1 MRSVR
6 KSGKIVAVLAAAA
19 ILCCGCGGEEADAG
33 QAAGGEQTVNENAE
47 QSAEET
53 ESEVSEAEEVTE
65 EKTEEATEESGETAL
80 SIAEV
85 YEKIGEEVTLQ
96 SPACM
101 DDDFISNYYGLDTA
115 LLEEYV
121 FSISEDAAQA
131 ETVIIAK
138 VKDAGDAE
146 QVAESLQAVVE
157 DKKAEMENYIPEQ
170 FAIVEKSEVVIKD
183 NYVWLVISENEDSIT
198 DVIEENLF

>member
-1 MRSVR
+1 MRSVKR
-6 KSGKIVAVLAAAA
+6 TAKIMAVLAAAA
-19 ILCCGCGGEEADAG
+19 IICCGCAGEAD
-33 QAAGGEQTVNENAE
+33 
-47 QSAEET
+47 QSAKEDVQQT
-53 ESEVSEAEEVTE
+53 EADSEAQQVTE
-65 EKTEEATEESGETAL
+65 ETPEEEAAEGEKETL

-85 YEKIGEEVTLQ
+85 YEKIGAEVSLQ
-96 SPACM
+96 SPECM

-121 FSISEDAAQA
+121 FSISSDAAQA

-138 VKDAGDAE
+138 VKDVSDTEA
-146 QVAESLQAVVE
+146 VAESLQSVME

-183 NYVWLVISENEDSIT
+183 NYVWLVISENKDSIT
-198 DVIEENLF
+198 SVIENNLF

>member
-1 MRSVR
+1 MLSFADDTKQTIYKYIAWVF
-6 KSGKIVAVLAAAA
+6 GFGVLRMTEETPE
-19 ILCCGCGGEEADAG
+19 EEAAE
-33 QAAGGEQTVNENAE
+33 GEK
-47 QSAEET
+47 ET
-53 ESEVSEAEEVTE
+53 
-65 EKTEEATEESGETAL
+65 L

-85 YEKIGEEVTLQ
+85 YEKIGAEVSLQ
-96 SPACM
+96 SPECM

-121 FSISEDAAQA
+121 FSISSDAAQA

-138 VKDAGDAE
+138 VKDVSDTEA
-146 QVAESLQAVVE
+146 VAESLQSVME

-183 NYVWLVISENEDSIT
+183 NYVWLVISENKDSIT
-198 DVIEENLF
+198 SVIENNLF

>member
-1 MRSVR
+1 MRSVKR
-6 KSGKIVAVLAAAA
+6 TAKIMAVLAAAA
-19 ILCCGCGGEEADAG
+19 IVCCGCAGETDQSAKEDVQQTEAEDI
-33 QAAGGEQTVNENAE
+33 VP
-47 QSAEET
+47 SAEEV
-53 ESEVSEAEEVTE
+53 ESGDSEAQQVTE
-65 EKTEEATEESGETAL
+65 ETPEEEAAEGEKETL

-85 YEKIGEEVTLQ
+85 YEKIGAEVSLQ
-96 SPACM
+96 SPECM

-121 FSISEDAAQA
+121 FSISSDAAQA

-138 VKDAGDAE
+138 VKDVSDTEA
-146 QVAESLQAVVE
+146 VAESLQSVME

-183 NYVWLVISENEDSIT
+183 NYVWLVISENKDSIT
-198 DVIEENLF
+198 SVIENNLF

>member
-1 MRSVR
+1 MAIVGSIG
-6 KSGKIVAVLAAAA
+6 KSGKIMAVLAAAA
-19 ILCCGCGGEEADAG
+19 IICCGCGKEAAS
-33 QAAGGEQTVNENAE
+33 QTASEDVRQTGTESAP

-53 ESEVSEAEEVTE
+53 ESEVSEAEEAAE
-65 EKTEEATEESGETAL
+65 SEKAAA

-198 DVIEENLF
+198 SVIENNLF

>member
-1 MRSVR
+1 MRSVKR
-6 KSGKIVAVLAAAA
+6 TAKIMAVLTAAA
-19 ILCCGCGGEEADAG
+19 IICCGCAGEADQSAKEDV
-33 QAAGGEQTVNENAE
+33 QQTEAE
-47 QSAEET
+47 DIAPSAEEA
-53 ESEVSEAEEVTE
+53 ESGDSEAQQVTE
-65 EKTEEATEESGETAL
+65 APEEESAEGEAETL

-85 YEKIGEEVTLQ
+85 YEKIGAEVSLQ
-96 SPACM
+96 SPECM

-121 FSISEDAAQA
+121 FSISSDAAQA

-138 VKDAGDAE
+138 VKDVSDTEA
-146 QVAESLQAVVE
+146 VAESLQSVME

-183 NYVWLVISENEDSIT
+183 NYVWLVISENKDSIT
-198 DVIEENLF
+198 SVIENNLF

>member
-1 MRSVR
+1 MRSVKR
-6 KSGKIVAVLAAAA
+6 TAKIMAVLAAAA
-19 ILCCGCGGEEADAG
+19 IICCGCAGEADQSAKEDV
-33 QAAGGEQTVNENAE
+33 QQTEAE
-47 QSAEET
+47 DIAPSAEEA
-53 ESEVSEAEEVTE
+53 ESGDSEAQQVTE
-65 EKTEEATEESGETAL
+65 APEEESAEGEAETL

-85 YEKIGEEVTLQ
+85 YEKIGAEVSLQ
-96 SPACM
+96 SPECM

-121 FSISEDAAQA
+121 FSISSDAAQA

-138 VKDAGDAE
+138 VKDVSDTEA
-146 QVAESLQAVVE
+146 VAESLQSVME

-183 NYVWLVISENEDSIT
+183 NYVWLVISENKDSIT
-198 DVIEENLF
+198 SVIENNLF

>member
-1 MRSVR
+1 MRSVKR
-6 KSGKIVAVLAAAA
+6 RAKIMAVLTAAV
-19 ILCCGCGGEEADAG
+19 IICCGCAGEAD
-33 QAAGGEQTVNENAE
+33 
-47 QSAEET
+47 QSAKEDVQQT
-53 ESEVSEAEEVTE
+53 EAEEAESGDSEAQQVTE
-65 EKTEEATEESGETAL
+65 ETAEEEAAEGEKETL
-80 SIAEV
+80 SIMEV
-85 YEKIGEEVTLQ
+85 YEKIGAEVSLQ
-96 SPACM
+96 SPECM

-121 FSISEDAAQA
+121 FSISSDAAQA

-138 VKDAGDAE
+138 VKDVSDTEA
-146 QVAESLQAVVE
+146 VAESLQSVME

-198 DVIEENLF
+198 DVIENNLF

>member
-1 MRSVR
+1 MRSVKR
-6 KSGKIVAVLAAAA
+6 TAKIMAVLAVAA
-19 ILCCGCGGEEADAG
+19 IICCGCAGEADQSAK
-33 QAAGGEQTVNENAE
+33 EDVRQTEAE
-47 QSAEET
+47 DIVPSAEEV
-53 ESEVSEAEEVTE
+53 ESGDSEAQQVTE
-65 EKTEEATEESGETAL
+65 ETPEEEAAEGEKETL

-85 YEKIGEEVTLQ
+85 YEKIGAEVSLQ
-96 SPACM
+96 SPECM

-121 FSISEDAAQA
+121 FSISSDAAQA

-138 VKDAGDAE
+138 VKDVSDTEA
-146 QVAESLQAVVE
+146 VAESLQSVME

-183 NYVWLVISENEDSIT
+183 NYVWLVISENKDSIT
-198 DVIEENLF
+198 SVIENNLF